1 MGEASQR
8 LAPRHRRRGLGNP
21 RPWLLALARPG
32 GHPFTI
38 RTLERNETMT
48 ITIRYIALIALS
60 VYLVS
65 LNPPAWGIV
74 LMAAV
79 LVATVAADVVNARR
93 EGERQ

>member
-1 MGEASQR
+1 
-8 LAPRHRRRGLGNP
+8 
-21 RPWLLALARPG
+21 
-32 GHPFTI
+32 
-38 RTLERNETMT
+38 MT

-65 LNPPAWGIV
+65 LNPPVWGIV

-93 EGERQ
+93 EGERS